1 MHFTCQESRTHSK
14 VDVIK
19 VFCSFLQIQQETFR
33 LPLNLINILKLEP
46 TATVSCSSLYPSSRQ
61 VGLVARKAQ
70 DVFEFIMVCRQSIH
84 RLSSVQC
91 MNYVERHLMYF
102 HILVHVSRK
111 SFFVS
116 ENIQQFPYI
125 YVTSHKFS
133 NKEATMLCV
142 LFSDCELNFV
152 KAKSCCIMYIRNLY
166 Q

>member
-46 TATVSCSSLYPSSRQ
+46 TATVSCGSLYPSSRQ
-61 VGLVARKAQ
+61 IGLVARKSQ
-70 DVFEFIMVCRQSIH
+70 DVFEFMLIGMSMTRGI
-84 RLSSVQC
+84 QC
-91 MNYVERHLMYF
+91 MNYVEKHLIYF

-111 SFFVS
+111 KVFFVS
-116 ENIQQFPYI
+116 ENIQQFQYI

>member
-1 MHFTCQESRTHSK
+1 MHFTCQESRTNSK

-46 TATVSCSSLYPSSRQ
+46 TATVSCRSLYPSSRQ
-61 VGLVARKAQ
+61 IVLVARKAQ
-70 DVFEFIMVCRQSIH
+70 DVFEFMLIGMSITFC
-84 RLSSVQC
+84 LVYELCCKAFDIFPYSSSCEQTKV
-91 MNYVERHLMYF
+91 VL
-102 HILVHVSRK
+102 
-111 SFFVS
+111 VS
-116 ENIQQFPYI
+116 ENIQQYPYI